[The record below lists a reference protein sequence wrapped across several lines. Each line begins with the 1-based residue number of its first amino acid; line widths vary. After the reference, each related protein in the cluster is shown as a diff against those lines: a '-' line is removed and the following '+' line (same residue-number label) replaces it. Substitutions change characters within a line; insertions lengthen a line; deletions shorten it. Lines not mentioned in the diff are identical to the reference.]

1 MFLSLPKQ
9 SLFLLFL
16 QFQNESVIINQINM
30 KIKELRLK
38 RALRSVLLVL
48 LLNAAGMAKGQYQDC
63 FFAEDGLFYGIL
75 MDNPS
80 CVAVISP
87 GYCGGNEYDFVNLT
101 LTNTV
106 VLEHDDGYGMQH
118 DVYTLVSIGDF
129 AFGYCTSLTSIVI
142 PNSVTTIGRGAFYE
156 CTSLASIEIPNLLTS
171 IEDETFY
178 GCSSLT
184 GNITIPNSVT
194 KIGESAFYG
203 CNGLTGSLIIPNS
216 VTTIGD
222 HAFEGCSGFTGDL
235 TIGNSVTTIGVEA
248 FYRCTGF
255 RGSLTIGNSVTTIGE
270 RAFSGYEG
278 TNDEGEYVVGYM
290 RFTGELVIPNSVTW
304 IGNEAFKMCNGF
316 TGGLTISNS
325 VTTISYG
332 TFSMCSGFTG
342 NLTIPNSV
350 TTIEAGAFSLCY
362 GFSDTLRISH
372 SVRSIGSA
380 FYGCRSFKA
389 IIVESGNIVYDS
401 RDSCNAIIKSSTN
414 ELIIGCKN
422 TTIPNSVTAIGYDAF
437 NDCSGFTGSLTIP
450 NSVITIG
457 DYAFGYCSGLTGLT
471 IPNSVTTIGR
481 AAFIGCTHLTSITL
495 GNSVTSIGNSA
506 FNHCSIL
513 DTITM
518 LGTTPPSLGTNVF
531 SISNPDFTIYV
542 PYNSLNAYKT
552 ADNWSDYEP
561 YIKPM
566 HSPSIVGYVSSTS
579 NDKWKLI
586 SLPLADNTDPAV
598 VINLLSEDHDYD
610 LYQYDQSIEGEEWR
624 NNKIDSFI
632 LVNGRGY
639 LYATAVDLNLIIRGE
654 FNEDETKEVSLDYD
668 AGKANAGWNLV
679 GNPFPCNAYI
689 NRDYYVMNEDG
700 TGINPVAVSASTP
713 IPPCTGVF
721 VKAEGEGET
730 VVFTRAE
737 P

>member
-1 MFLSLPKQ
+1 MR
-9 SLFLLFL
+9 
-16 QFQNESVIINQINM
+16 
-30 KIKELRLK
+30 IKELQLK
-38 RALRSVLLVL
+38 RALHSALLVL
-48 LLNAAGMAKGQYQDC
+48 LLSAAGMAKGQYQDC
-63 FFAEDGLFYGIL
+63 FFAEDGLYYGIL

-80 CVAVISP
+80 CVAVIHP

-101 LTNTV
+101 LTNPV
-106 VLEHDDGYGMQH
+106 VYEHDEGYGMQR
-118 DVYTLVSIGDF
+118 DEYTLVSIGEW
-129 AFGYCTSLTSIVI
+129 AFYECTSLVSIVI
-142 PNSVTTIGRGAFYE
+142 PNSVTTIGRSAFYE
-156 CTSLASIEIPNLLTS
+156 CTSLASVEIPNSLTS

-203 CNGLTGSLIIPNS
+203 CNGLTGSLTIPNS

-222 HAFEGCSGFTGDL
+222 HAFEGCSGFSGNL

-270 RAFSGYEG
+270 MAFSGYQG
-278 TNDEGEYVVGYM
+278 TNDEGEYVADYM

-304 IGNEAFKMCNGF
+304 IGDEAFKMCNGF

-325 VTTISYG
+325 VTTIGYG
-332 TFSMCSGFTG
+332 TFNMCSGFSG
-342 NLTIPNSV
+342 NLNIPNSV
-350 TTIEAGAFSLCY
+350 TTIESGAFSLCY
-362 GFSDTLRISH
+362 GFADTLRIPN
-372 SVRSIGSA
+372 SVRSIAGSA
-380 FYGCRSFKA
+380 FYGCRGFKA
-389 IIVESGNIVYDS
+389 IIVESGNTVYDS

-422 TTIPNSVTAIGYDAF
+422 STIPNSVTAIGYDAF

-457 DYAFGYCSGLTGLT
+457 DYAFGYCTGLTGL
-471 IPNSVTTIGR
+471 IVPNSVTTIGR
-481 AAFIGCTHLTSITL
+481 AAFIGCTRLTSITL
-495 GNSVTSIGNSA
+495 GNSVTSIGSYAFSTCVRLTSVTIPNSVISIDNGA
-506 FNHCSIL
+506 FSNCRIL

-518 LGTTPPSLGTNVF
+518 LGTTPPTLGTNVF
-531 SISNPDFTIYV
+531 SITNPDFTIYV

-552 ADNWSDYEP
+552 ANNWSDYEP

-586 SLPLADNTDPAV
+586 SLPLAEDTNPATV
-598 VINLLSEDHDYD
+598 LNLLSEDHDYD
-610 LYQYDQSIEGEEWR
+610 LYQYDQSVEGEEWR
-624 NNKIDSFI
+624 NYKVDNFN

-639 LYATAVDLNLIIRGE
+639 LYATAVDLNLIIGGN
-654 FNEDETKEVSLDYD
+654 FNEDETKVVSLDYD
-668 AGKANAGWNLV
+668 AGKSNASWNLV

-730 VVFTRAE
+730 VVFTRAV